1 MRRLLANRVCMKIG
15 FFLTIILG
23 IVALVAYIVIEKR
36 IGQRY
41 CPECG
46 FGRAR
51 DFPVEQCPRCG
62 ALVK

>member
-1 MRRLLANRVCMKIG
+1 M
-15 FFLTIILG
+15 FLG
-23 IVALVAYIVIEKR
+23 IAALVVYVVIEKR
-36 IGQRY
+36 INQRK